1 MSEERLR
8 TEAMAG
14 GSAQSTT
21 PVTLAKANTGK
32 RVGAFLIDAI
42 ILAVLGLIPFIGG
55 FIVAVLWLL
64 RDGIVALGYRS
75 PGKAAFGLRVVSV
88 DGRPMSIGAS
98 TRRNWMFALGAPVS
112 ILIFIPFIGWL
123 LAAML
128 AVVTMGLAIVEI
140 IKVLTDSEGRRLGD
154 SIARTMVI
162 EA

>member
-14 GSAQSTT
+14 GSTQSTT

-32 RVGAFLIDAI
+32 RVGACLIDAI
-42 ILAVLGLIPFIGG
+42 ILAVLRLIPFIGG

-88 DGRPMSIGAS
+88 DGRAMSIGAS
-98 TRRNWMFALGAPVS
+98 TRSNCRVALGAPVS
-112 ILIFIPFIGWL
+112 RLILIRFIGRL
-123 LAAML
+123 LAA
-128 AVVTMGLAIVEI
+128 
-140 IKVLTDSEGRRLGD
+140 RR
-154 SIARTMVI
+154 A
-162 EA
+162 